1 MMITKSELMHHRLQA
16 ILREDDGLDMEQ
28 LGERVSYKTG
38 EMVPWYRLG
47 NAEVPV
53 DAIGELECVEEE
65 DDAV

>member
-1 MMITKSELMHHRLQA
+1 MITKSELMHYRLQA
-16 ILREDDGLDMEQ
+16 ILREDDGLDMEY
-28 LGERVSYKTG
+28 LGKRVSYKTC